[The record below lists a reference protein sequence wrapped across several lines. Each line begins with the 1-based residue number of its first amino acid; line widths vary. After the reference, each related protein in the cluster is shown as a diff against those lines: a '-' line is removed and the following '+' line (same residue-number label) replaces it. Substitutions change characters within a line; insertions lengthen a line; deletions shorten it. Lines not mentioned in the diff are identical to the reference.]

1 MLIEGLYMFNFKSV
15 ELRNILYVYSAKT
28 MYEGWF
34 VIFLNHVYIS
44 INIVF
49 VNDNWIL
56 FVIMSLATNGQR
68 ILCYRIL
75 TYFWV
80 ARV

>member
-15 ELRNILYVYSAKT
+15 ALRNILYVYSAKT

-44 INIVF
+44 INIV
-49 VNDNWIL
+49 L
-56 FVIMSLATNGQR
+56 
-68 ILCYRIL
+68 
-75 TYFWV
+75 
-80 ARV
+80 